1 MTTNYKRYA
10 VEQDLIHDSN
20 ELIRTLMF
28 SDNLTEVLNYVNNL
42 DKSPEYV
49 WYIMDLEKDK
59 LLYEITSDSI
69 VEYSK

>member
-1 MTTNYKRYA
+1 MATNHMRYA
-10 VEQDLIHDSN
+10 VEQDSIHDSN

-28 SDNLTEVLNYVNNL
+28 SNNLTEALNYVNNL
-42 DKSPEYV
+42 NKSSEYV